1 MKTIQYKERDM
12 VRAIIAARVLVA
24 VEGKK
29 VDMASLK
36 EIRQAVFTA
45 DRIIKTSIK
54 LGQEEGEEA

>member
-12 VRAIIAARVLVA
+12 VRAIIAAKVLVA
-24 VEGKK
+24 MEGKK
-29 VDMASLK
+29 VGVVSLK

-45 DRIIKTSIK
+45 DRIINTSIK